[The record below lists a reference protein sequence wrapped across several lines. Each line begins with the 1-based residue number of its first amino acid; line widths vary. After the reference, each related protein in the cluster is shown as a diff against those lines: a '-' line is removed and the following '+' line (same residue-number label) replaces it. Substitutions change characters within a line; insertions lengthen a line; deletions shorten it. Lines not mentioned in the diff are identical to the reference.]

1 LSSPKPPKAQR
12 KPAVDVIGPT
22 DRQVMHSQIAVIEFH
37 GSRGGAGF
45 KIGRLPGQQVQFV
58 SEPPW
63 SVVCDNGFGTI
74 GTVSPQN
81 LDRAALYDNHVTGSF
96 SSADSHAPASTT

>member
-1 LSSPKPPKAQR
+1 MVASSNPVSPTKKP
-12 KPAVDVIGPT
+12 
-22 DRQVMHSQIAVIEFH
+22 HLN
-37 GSRGGAGF
+37 F